1 MLHTLSIR
9 QLRAQLDSK
18 QISAVE
24 LAQHFLDRATAHADL
39 NAFIRRDPDATL
51 KQAAAADAAISAGQ
65 ANTLTGIPIAHK
77 DVFVTRDFAGKS

>member
-24 LAQHFLDRATAHADL
+24 LAQHFLSRAEAHA
-39 NAFIRRDPDATL
+39 
-51 KQAAAADAAISAGQ
+51 G
-65 ANTLTGIPIAHK
+65 
-77 DVFVTRDFAGKS
+77 VFYGSK